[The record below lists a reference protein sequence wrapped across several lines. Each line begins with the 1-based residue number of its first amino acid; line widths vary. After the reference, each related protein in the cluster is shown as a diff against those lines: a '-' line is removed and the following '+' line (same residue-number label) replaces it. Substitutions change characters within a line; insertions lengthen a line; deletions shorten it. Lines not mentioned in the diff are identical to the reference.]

1 MESSKDAV
9 SVWSR
14 LHVSRACGWMDG
26 MNRQI
31 PEIKATTMV
40 DDQRLYAV
48 GTEKFK
54 ILEEAIEYT
63 KKFDEEV
70 GN

>member
-14 LHVSRACGWMDG
+14 FACITGLWMDG

-40 DDQRLYAV
+40 DNRRLYAV
-48 GTEKFK
+48 G
-54 ILEEAIEYT
+54 
-63 KKFDEEV
+63 DGEV
-70 GN
+70 QNP